1 MLLRPILLAATVAL
15 LSCET
20 ELGVSP
26 RPVVSIVY
34 GEARE
39 TRLLPFPSDRY
50 TRPDPTTATGR
61 RVELGPG
68 ATADSIFANLP
79 GTAERMSELDG
90 FSTVGGISI
99 GFDGPIDGSWFADPA
114 ATPLFGGVDPAAFTT
129 RDSPVLLVVTDPDS
143 PLRGRAVGLL
153 PRYFEQPKDE
163 FFLEDE
169 FSIVARPSVPLDPAT
184 EYTFVVTTAL
194 TDAQG
199 RPIARTRE
207 MDALLEDEPGEYA
220 ERVRAG
226 VAVITSEL
234 GLERSEILLASTFT
248 TASVQRELLGAA
260 AFARTEPPPAIV
272 EPWQVE
278 TESADGRVRFRARFR
293 TNEYRDDT
301 GVFRVS
307 DGLPTPH
314 STWDMEVFLAVSDGD
329 QNLPRPVVIFQHGLG
344 GDKDGCWGTAE
355 RLASLGVAVVAI
367 DSPEHGDRGGAK
379 DTLESVLGF
388 FGVDPDTLDF
398 DIAKARDNFRQMSL
412 DQLAL
417 VRFMQTQADLDL
429 LPLGAPDGKPDLDVS
444 RFLYVGHSFGGVQGP
459 AIFALAPEIQHA
471 VWNVGGDGMMF
482 ILEDSPLFSIF
493 VDGLRPPGVADGAL
507 ARFLS
512 ATQAIVDPGD
522 GLNYARYVLDA
533 PLADEPRPRNVLLQ
547 QVIDDGIVPNTST
560 EAIARAAGLVLLNP
574 VRPFPGAVVDP
585 SSEST
590 PRPDGS
596 TGVITQFA
604 TMNGGEVA
612 THGELIFTEEARAQ
626 YVEFFRTGIVNG
638 TADVEHVP

>member
-1 MLLRPILLAATVAL
+1 
-15 LSCET
+15 
-20 ELGVSP
+20 
-26 RPVVSIVY
+26 VSIVY

-50 TRPDPTTATGR
+50 TRHDPETATGR

-68 ATADSIFANLP
+68 ATADSIFTSVP

-90 FSTVGGISI
+90 FSTVGGISV
-99 GFDGPIDGSWFADPA
+99 GFDGPVDGSWFADPA
-114 ATPLFGGVDPAAFTT
+114 ALPLFGGVDPSRFTVKG
-129 RDSPVLLVVTDPDS
+129 SPILLVVTDPDS
-143 PLRGRAVGLL
+143 ELRGSAVGLL

-163 FFLEDE
+163 YFLEDE
-169 FSIVARPSVPLDPAT
+169 FSIVARPAVPLEPGT

-194 TDAQG
+194 TDAEG
-199 RPIARTRE
+199 RPIARTPE
-207 MDALLEDEPGEYA
+207 MELLLGDEPGEYA

-226 VAVITSEL
+226 VEVISGAL
-234 GLERSEILLASTFT
+234 GLDRSEVLLASTFT
-248 TASVQRELLGAA
+248 TASVQRELLDAA
-260 AFARTEPPPAIV
+260 AHERTRPPPAIV
-272 EPWQVE
+272 EPWEVE
-278 TESADGRVRFRARFR
+278 SESADGRVRLRARFR
-293 TNEYRDDT
+293 TTEYRDDS
-301 GVFRVS
+301 GVFRMS
-307 DGLPTPH
+307 GGLPTPQ
-314 STWDMEVFLAVSDGD
+314 SDWDMEVFLAVAEGQQS
-329 QNLPRPVVIFQHGLG
+329 LPRPVVIFQHGLG

-388 FGVDPDTLDF
+388 FGVDPETLDF

-417 VRFMQTQADLDL
+417 VRFMQTQAALDV

-522 GLNYARYVLDA
+522 GLNYARFVLDA
-533 PLADEPRPRNVLLQ
+533 PLAEQPRPRNVLLQ

-560 EAIARAAGLVLLNP
+560 EAVARAAGLVLLNP
-574 VRPFPGAVVDP
+574 VRPFPGAVLDP
-585 SSEST
+585 SATST

-612 THGELIFTEEARAQ
+612 THGELIFTPEARAQ
-626 YVEFFRTGIVNG
+626 YVEFFRTGIVHG
-638 TADVEHVP
+638 TAEVEHTP